1 MKKTVFATA
10 IAIALGTIA
19 SQQAVSADAVTSA
32 TLKPQASSVKVDSI
46 SGATEKREA
55 TSGAFSLMKTEEGR
69 ALLIDMARSFIW
81 TGDSVFNGKTVKG
94 GRQMFS
100 IATSYNNIPESIT
113 AELTPEYFPD
123 TGSFLFYGTTAK
135 DSGKILRA
143 RKSGTGVSV
152 SWVKQLRDH
161 EVKDYGWNY
170 YDSYGV
176 QFDAD
181 VEVITSDDL
190 NTKDP
195 AHNAAMIKRL
205 ADIMNKS
212 LVTIKEWSL
221 LWQFDPSLKGEALAK
236 AQEAAIR
243 DFMSYEDVYILKP
256 HKMIIIGYFY
266 RPLMVNPKNAFV
278 YREYAMDS
286 SKPGFKLE
294 TDPGYLA
301 AVRDT
306 NCVCTVSPKGRAE
319 YTFFDDQ
326 YPASNPKNLI
336 NEMTAYK
343 NKIVFGDSSPKP
355 GAQPIPGSFAKIE
368 KIYNNGGADL
378 TKTEV
383 EAKVKAEPIGR
394 HAYYWIDPTKAA
406 NMPDHFMVTYTGRDS
421 NGKAYRVDLP
431 NWNRWFMLQPNNL
444 CGLSTRN
451 TLRW

>member
-1 MKKTVFATA
+1 MRKT
-10 IAIALGTIA
+10 
-19 SQQAVSADAVTSA
+19 AVSVSLAAALCAFSSLPSIAADAVTAA
-32 TLKPQASSVKVDSI
+32 TLKPQVSSVQVDSI

-113 AELTPEYFPD
+113 AELTPEYFPE

-152 SWVKQLRDH
+152 AWVKQIRDS
-161 EVKDYGWNY
+161 EVKNYGWNY
-170 YDSYGV
+170 YDSYGI

-195 AHNAAMIKRL
+195 AYNAKMVKRL
-205 ADIMNKS
+205 ADIMGKS

-256 HKMIIIGYFY
+256 RKMIIIGYFY

-278 YREYAMDS
+278 YREYALDS

-306 NCVCTVSPKGRAE
+306 NCVCTVSPKGRVE
-319 YTFFDDQ
+319 YNFFDEQ
-326 YPASNPKNLI
+326 YPADSPKNLI
-336 NEMTAYK
+336 NELVAYK
-343 NKIVFGDSSPKP
+343 NKIVFGDAAPKP
-355 GAQPIPGSFAKIE
+355 GAKPVPASFAALE
-368 KIYNNGGADL
+368 KMYNNGGADL
-378 TKTEV
+378 TKAEV
-383 EAKVKAEPIGR
+383 DAKVKADPMGR
-394 HAYYWIDPTKAA
+394 HAYYWVDPAKKE
-406 NMPDHFMVTYTGRDS
+406 NMPDRFMVTYTGRDS
-421 NGKAYRVDLP
+421 NGKAYRADLP